1 MPRSTPHPPRWYA
14 VPFRVLLLTFIG
26 TLLTF
31 AVSLLFGILGTII
44 VSAIRGHHP
53 NMTIAYRNVALPAAV
68 VAAAVILVAAFIS
81 EVRRYRQVRA
91 LAAIERLS

>member
-1 MPRSTPHPPRWYA
+1 MPGSAPHPPRWYA
-14 VPFRVLLLTFIG
+14 VPVRVLLLTFIG

-31 AVSLLFGILGTII
+31 AVSLLLGILGTIVI
-44 VSAIRGHHP
+44 SAMRGHHP
-53 NMTIAYRNVALPAAV
+53 DMTIAYRNVALPAAA
-68 VAAAVILVAAFIS
+68 VAAAVILIAALIT